1 MAMTGRLLQ
10 LAAAIPL
17 ILVAAT
23 ACSSSSTSAS
33 STSAPASAASSA
45 GSGTSQPASSQSEV
59 TDATQAL
66 ARNYAGT
73 DGPVPASGP
82 AATANKSIWVIT
94 CGQAAAGCATPG
106 NAVMAAAKVIGWSAT
121 LCDGKLDPATYAQC
135 VTSATAAKPSAIV
148 LVLVDCEFVQA
159 PLKAA
164 KAAGIKIFGIG
175 SYDCGSTGSTNLFNG
190 QIVFQGGETYQQS
203 SEAVATSI
211 ADYIVAK
218 SSGQAHT
225 LLIREND
232 NLGAK
237 AIGDGIAAE
246 LAKCDGCKEYTVV
259 VTVADLTSGNL
270 ASKVSAALAQHPD
283 VTAVATTYDAM
294 VTYGVGQAV
303 ASAGRPIILTGV
315 EGLAANVALIKSG
328 QQTMDAGIP
337 SQWIGWAGVDELNR
351 LFAGQPEVDE
361 GIGYQTID
369 ADHDLPTTTLF
380 YDGNVNASGKP
391 KQDYQAIYE
400 KSWGR

>member
-1 MAMTGRLLQ
+1 MATTRRLLQ

-17 ILVAAT
+17 ILTAAT
-23 ACSSSSTSAS
+23 ACSSSSTSAPS
-33 STSAPASAASSA
+33 SSASSA
-45 GSGTSQPASSQSEV
+45 SSASSGTSQPASSQSEV
-59 TDATQAL
+59 TAATQAL

-82 AATANKSIWVIT
+82 AAAANKSIWVIT

-106 NAVMAAAKVIGWSAT
+106 NAVMAAAKDIGWSAT

-135 VTSATAAKPSAIV
+135 VSSATAAKPSAIV

-218 SSGQAHT
+218 SNGQAHT

-294 VTYGVGQAV
+294 VTFGVAQAV
-303 ASAGRPIILTGV
+303 ASAGRPIVLTGV
-315 EGLAANVALIKSG
+315 EGLAANIALIKSG

-337 SQWIGWAGVDELNR
+337 SQWIGWAGADELNR

-369 ADHDLPTTTLF
+369 ADRNLPATTLF

>member
-1 MAMTGRLLQ
+1 MATTRRLLQ

-23 ACSSSSTSAS
+23 ACSSS
-33 STSAPASAASSA
+33 PASAPNSSASSA
-45 GSGTSQPASSQSEV
+45 GSGTSQPASQSEV
-59 TDATQAL
+59 TVATQAL

-82 AATANKSIWVIT
+82 PAAANKSIWVIT

-106 NAVMAAAKVIGWSAT
+106 NAVMTAAKAIGWSAT

-148 LVLVDCEFVQA
+148 LVLVDCQFVQA

-164 KAAGIKIFGIG
+164 KAAGIKIYGIG
-175 SYDCGSTGSTNLFNG
+175 SYDCGSTGSTNLYDG
-190 QIVFQGGETYQQS
+190 QTVFEGGKTYQQS
-203 SEAVATSI
+203 SAAVATSI
-211 ADYIVAK
+211 ADYIIAK

-237 AIGDGIAAE
+237 ANADGIDAE
-246 LAKCDGCKEYTVV
+246 LAKCGGCREYTLT

-270 ASKVSAALAQHPD
+270 SSKVSAALAQHPD
-283 VTAVATTYDAM
+283 VTTVATTYDAM
-294 VTYGVGQAV
+294 VTFGVGQAV
-303 ASAGRPIILTGV
+303 ANAGRPIILTGV
-315 EGLAANVALIKSG
+315 EGLAAGIALIKSG
-328 QQTMDAGIP
+328 QQTMAAGIP

-369 ADHDLPTTTLF
+369 ADHNLPTTTLF
-380 YDGNVNASGKP
+380 YDGNVDASGKP